1 MFSAM
6 NTKITLKDLK
16 DSINLT
22 VVVAALGYFVDMFDI
37 TLFGVVRMPSL
48 KAIGFTDPA
57 DLLKYGV
64 QLYNYQMI
72 GMMIGGILWGI
83 MADKKG
89 RTKVIFAS
97 IALYSLGNI
106 ANAFV
111 TNFEMYALCRLI
123 TGIGLAGE
131 LGAAIT
137 LVAESL
143 PTRLR
148 GLGTTIVATMGLM
161 GSVAAALFGKMLDW
175 QMAYIVGGL
184 MGLSLLVMRYKLAD
198 SSQFT
203 NVVKDTTIERGNIWM
218 LFTKERLP
226 RYLFC
231 ILAGIPIYFM
241 TGILFT
247 FSPEILQG
255 LGYTNPFSA
264 ADALLYGTIGLTIG
278 DLTSGLLS
286 QKLQSRK
293 KSIAISLIVA
303 MILTALFIFYPHVN
317 NSTILALCFLLGVCA
332 GYWAVLITTAAEQ
345 FGTNLRGTVAST
357 VPNFVRGS
365 AVIATTLFLFLK
377 TSMGLSSVIAVSTVG
392 FIWFA
397 LALFSLTQLKE
408 TFSQDL
414 NFIEK

>member
-1 MFSAM
+1 MFFAM
-6 NTKITLKDLK
+6 NTKITFNDLK
-16 DSINLT
+16 ASINLT

-37 TLFGVVRMPSL
+37 TLFGVVRMSSL
-48 KAIGFTDPA
+48 QGIGITEPA

-83 MADKKG
+83 LADKKG

-111 TNFEMYALCRLI
+111 TNFEMYALCRLL

-175 QMAYIVGGL
+175 QMAYIVGGI
-184 MGLSLLVMRYKLAD
+184 MGLSLLLMRYKLAD

-203 NVVKDTTIERGNIWM
+203 NVVNDSTIERGNIWM

-226 RYLFC
+226 KYIFC

-247 FSPEILQG
+247 FSPEILLG
-255 LGYTNPFSA
+255 LGYTNQFSA

-293 KSIAISLIVA
+293 KSIAFSLVVA
-303 MILTALFIFYPHVN
+303 MALTALFIFYPHQD
-317 NSTILALCFLLGVCA
+317 NSTILALCFLLGICA

-377 TSMGLSSVIAVSTVG
+377 TTMGLTSVVAVSTVG

-397 LALFSLTQLKE
+397 LALFSLTKLKE

>member
-1 MFSAM
+1 ME
-6 NTKITLKDLK
+6 NKITFKDLK
-16 DSINLT
+16 QAINLT

-37 TLFGVVRMPSL
+37 TLFGVVRMESL
-48 KAIGFTDPA
+48 KAIGIIESA

-83 MADKKG
+83 LADKKG
-89 RTKVIFAS
+89 RTGVIFAS
-97 IALYSLGNI
+97 IFLYSIGNI

-143 PTRLR
+143 PIRLR
-148 GLGTTIVATMGLM
+148 GLGTTIVATMGLL
-161 GSVAAALFGKMLDW
+161 GSVAAALFGKMLNW
-175 QMAYIVGGL
+175 QVAYIVGGL
-184 MGLSLLVMRYKLAD
+184 MGIALLFMRYKLAD

-203 NVVKDTTIERGNIWM
+203 KALNDPTIVRGSLKM
-218 LFTKERLP
+218 LFTKERFP
-226 RYLFC
+226 KYLFC
-231 ILAGIPIYFM
+231 ILAGAPIYFI

-255 LGYTNPFSA
+255 LGYQKPFSA
-264 ADALLYGTIGLTIG
+264 ADALLYGTIGLTLG
-278 DLTSGLLS
+278 DLLSGLLS

-293 KSIAISLIVA
+293 KSITLSLVVAIGLS
-303 MILTALFIFYPHVN
+303 ALFIFYPHTDN
-317 NSTILALCFLLGVCA
+317 TTILALCFLLGLCA

-365 AVIATTLFLFLK
+365 AVLATSLFLFLK
-377 TSMGLSSVIAVSTVG
+377 VYLNLSPIIAVSLVG
-392 FIWFA
+392 FIWFS
-397 LALFSLTQLKE
+397 LALFGVSQLKE
-408 TFSQDL
+408 SFSTDL
-414 NFIEK
+414 DFIEK

>member
-1 MFSAM
+1 M
-6 NTKITLKDLK
+6 NTKTTFKDFK
-16 DSINLT
+16 EAINLT
-22 VVVAALGYFVDMFDI
+22 VIVAALGYFVDMFDI
-37 TLFGVVRMPSL
+37 TLFGVVRKASL
-48 KAIGFTDPA
+48 EAIGYTEAA

-72 GMMIGGILWGI
+72 GMMIGGVIWGI
-83 MADKKG
+83 LADKKG
-89 RTKVIFAS
+89 RTKVLFAS
-97 IALYSLGNI
+97 IFLYSVGNI

-111 TNFEMYALCRLI
+111 TNYEMYALCRLI

-131 LGAAIT
+131 LGAAIA

-143 PTRLR
+143 PIRLR
-148 GLGTTIVATMGLM
+148 GIGTTIVATMGLM
-161 GSVAAALFGKMLDW
+161 GSVAAALFGKYLTW
-175 QMAYIVGGL
+175 NTAYIVGGV
-184 MGLSLLVMRYKLAD
+184 MGLSLLFLRFKLHD

-203 NVVKDTTIERGNIWM
+203 RVVNDKSIERGNIWM
-218 LFTKERLP
+218 LFQKERLP
-226 RYLFC
+226 KYIFC

-255 LGYTNPFSA
+255 LGYQNPFSA

-293 KSIAISLIVA
+293 KSIAFSLIVA
-303 MILTALFIFYPHVN
+303 SILTAIFIFYPHQD
-317 NSTILALCFLLGVCA
+317 NSTILTLCFFLGICA

-365 AVIATTLFLFLK
+365 AVIATSLFLVLK
-377 TSMGLSSVIAVSTVG
+377 TSVGLSSVVAVSIIG
-392 FIWFA
+392 FVWFG
-397 LALFSLTQLKE
+397 LALFSLTKLKE

>member
-1 MFSAM
+1 M
-6 NTKITLKDLK
+6 NTNITFKDFK
-16 DSINLT
+16 SAINLT
-22 VVVAALGYFVDMFDI
+22 VIVAALGYFVDMFDI
-37 TLFGVVRMPSL
+37 TLFGVVRMASL
-48 KAIGFTDPA
+48 KSIGITEPA

-72 GMMIGGILWGI
+72 GMMIGGIIWGVL
-83 MADKKG
+83 ADKKG

-97 IALYSLGNI
+97 IFLYSAGNI

-143 PTRLR
+143 PIRLR

-175 QMAYIVGGL
+175 QTAYIVGGV
-184 MGLSLLVMRYKLAD
+184 MGLSLLFMRYKLAD

-203 NVVKDTTIERGNIWM
+203 NVVKDKTIERGNIAM
-218 LFTKERLP
+218 LFHKDRLSK
-226 RYLFC
+226 YIYC
-231 ILAGIPIYFM
+231 ILVGTPIYFI

-255 LGYTNPFSA
+255 LGYQNAFSA

-278 DLTSGLLS
+278 DLLSGLLS

-293 KSIAISLIVA
+293 KSIAVSLIIAVG
-303 MILTALFIFYPHVN
+303 LTAAFIFYPHVD
-317 NSTILALCFLLGVCA
+317 NSTILALCFLLGICA

-377 TSMGLSSVIAVSTVG
+377 TTMGLTSVIAVSVVG

-397 LALFSLTQLKE
+397 AALFSLTRLKE

-414 NFIEK
+414 DFIEK

>member
-1 MFSAM
+1 M
-6 NTKITLKDLK
+6 NTKITFKDLK
-16 DSINLT
+16 SAINLT
-22 VVVAALGYFVDMFDI
+22 VIVAALGYFVDMFDI
-37 TLFGVVRMPSL
+37 TLFGVVRMSSL
-48 KAIGFTDPA
+48 KSIGITEPT

-72 GMMIGGILWGI
+72 GMMIGGIIWGVL
-83 MADKKG
+83 ADKKG

-97 IALYSLGNI
+97 IFLYSAGNI

-143 PTRLR
+143 PIRLR

-175 QMAYIVGGL
+175 QTAYIVGGV
-184 MGLSLLVMRYKLAD
+184 MGISLLFMRYKLSD
-198 SSQFT
+198 SAQFT
-203 NVVKDTTIERGNIWM
+203 NVVKDKAIERGNIAM
-218 LFTKERLP
+218 LFQKDRLP
-226 RYLFC
+226 KYIFC
-231 ILAGIPIYFM
+231 ILAGTPIYFI

-255 LGYTNPFSA
+255 LGYQNPFSA

-278 DLTSGLLS
+278 DLLSGLLS

-293 KSIAISLIVA
+293 KSIAVSLVVA
-303 MILTALFIFYPHVN
+303 MALAATFIFYPHAD
-317 NSTILALCFLLGVCA
+317 NSSILILCFLLGICA

-365 AVIATTLFLFLK
+365 AVVATLFFLFLK
-377 TSMGLSSVIAVSTVG
+377 TTMGLTSVVAVSVVG

-397 LALFSLTQLKE
+397 AALFSLTKLNE